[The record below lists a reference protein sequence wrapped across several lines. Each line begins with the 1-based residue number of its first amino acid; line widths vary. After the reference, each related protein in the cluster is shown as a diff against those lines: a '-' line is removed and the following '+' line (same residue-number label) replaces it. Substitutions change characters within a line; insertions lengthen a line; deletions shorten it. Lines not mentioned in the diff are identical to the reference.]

1 MGAISRSFSGQVM
14 VSRKFAET
22 FWRDRTTVHVE
33 LPELTKDNLDDR
45 TFRLLADSIP
55 TLCWIANGDGYIV
68 WYNKRWHSYC
78 GSTSEQMEGWGWQ
91 SVHDPALLPSV
102 MERWQQSIATGEP
115 FEMTF
120 PLRGADGVFRP
131 FLTRIQPVHDRVGR
145 VARWFG
151 VNTEVS
157 AQVAAEEA
165 LRRSEMETRAE
176 AERVQLALATGAI
189 KGTWVWDVPNDRFT
203 VDENFALN
211 FGLDPALGRE
221 GLALSQIVNTVH
233 PDDQPGLAAAIE
245 DALARGGPYAHQ
257 YRVRRHDGRYYWVE
271 ANGRVERRDGK
282 AVRFPGVLLDV
293 EARRAAE
300 AALRDAEERLRLA
313 TQVAEVGFWDY
324 DTATDTLIWPPL
336 VRAMFGVD
344 NETAVTIADFYEG
357 LHPEDRDATTAAFA
371 AAADPVQRALYDVEY
386 RTIGKRDGV
395 IRWVAAKGRG
405 LFDSSGRC
413 VRLIGTA
420 IDITARKAAEA
431 RLRDLNDRL
440 EAANEEIKRYAHV
453 VSHDLRAPLV
463 NIMGF
468 AGELH
473 SLRNELIEAATLP
486 PTDPKRRMVEKDF
499 DDSLGFIRAATQ
511 KMDGLIGGILK
522 VSRFGQQPLHP
533 QPLDMTA
540 VVRKLADAIR
550 HQTETAGCTV
560 TIESLPGLVSDEVAI
575 GQVFG
580 NLLDNAVKYLDP
592 DRPGEVT
599 VRGEDQ
605 RDEVVFHVSD
615 NGRGISAADQAKVFQ
630 LFQRVGRQ
638 DRPGDGIGLAHV
650 KALLARLG
658 GQISL
663 RSEAGL
669 GTCFTVVLPKRLK
682 TVG

>member
-1 MGAISRSFSGQVM
+1 M
-14 VSRKFAET
+14 VSHEFSEI
-22 FWRDRTTVHVE
+22 FWRSRTSVDVE
-33 LPELTKDNLDDR
+33 LPELTTAALDDQ

-68 WYNKRWHSYC
+68 WYNRRWHAYC
-78 GSTSEQMEGWGWQ
+78 GSTPEQMEGWGWQ
-91 SVHDPALLPSV
+91 SVHDPGQLPSV
-102 MERWQQSIATGEP
+102 MERWQQSIITGEP

-120 PLRGADGVFRP
+120 PLRGADGIFRP
-131 FLTRIQPVHDRVGR
+131 FLTRIQPVRDRSGR

-157 AQVAAEEA
+157 AQIAAEEA

-189 KGTWVWDVPNDRFT
+189 KGTWVWDVLNDRFT
-203 VDENFALN
+203 VDENFAFN
-211 FGLDPALGRE
+211 FGLDPTLGRD
-221 GLALSQIVNTVH
+221 GLALAQIVDTVH
-233 PDDQPGLAAAIE
+233 PDDRPALAAAIE
-245 DALARGGPYAHQ
+245 EALARGGAYAHQ

-271 ANGRVERRDGK
+271 ANGKVEHVGGR
-282 AVRFPGVLLDV
+282 AVRFPGVLLDI
-293 EARRAAE
+293 EERRAAE
-300 AALRDAEERLRLA
+300 TALRETEERLRLA

-324 DTATDTLIWPPL
+324 DTISDTLIWPPL
-336 VRAMFGVD
+336 VRAMFGVGD
-344 NETAVTIADFYEG
+344 DVPVSITDFYEG
-357 LHPEDRDATTAAFA
+357 LHPEDREATTAAFA
-371 AAADPVQRALYDVEY
+371 AAADPAQRALYDVEY
-386 RTIGKRDGV
+386 RTIGKQDGV

-405 LFDSSGRC
+405 LFDASGRC
-413 VRLIGTA
+413 IRLIGTA
-420 IDITARKAAEA
+420 IDITARKTAES

-468 AGELH
+468 AHELE
-473 SLRNELIEAATLP
+473 SLRGELIEAAALP
-486 PTDPKRRMVEKDF
+486 PTDPRRRMVEKDF

-533 QPLDMTA
+533 KPLDMNV

-550 HQTETAGCTV
+550 HQTETAGCV
-560 TIESLPGLVSDEVAI
+560 VRIESLPSVVSDEVAI

-592 DRPGEVT
+592 DRPGTVT
-599 VRGEDQ
+599 VTGEEQ
-605 RDEVVFHVSD
+605 GEEVAFHVSD
-615 NGRGISAADQAKVFQ
+615 NGRGISAADQARVFQ

-658 GQISL
+658 GSISL
-663 RSEAGL
+663 SSEAGV
-669 GTCFTVVLPKRLK
+669 GTSFTVVLPKRPK
-682 TVG
+682 TIG